1 MTQINAKRAKQT
13 VVICRFCSWQTANIV
28 RLTRRCFLL
37 SIKSQGRSKKRLSSG
52 ITFLNWHL
60 QFFSWGNNTPVKQ
73 FVCVC
78 LWRSQACYKTKPSVF
93 SPFEGNKQLWRGL
106 RKDQNWEKQGR
117 RTGSKLLRLVV
128 ICTLRMHHLSVSSGN
143 VRMPHCAVNSLIGG
157 NETDMCVCAINSS
170 HYQLT
175 WYMGG
180 VNESFVIPV
189 KSLLKYLTKRQPSK
203 EGILQLLLEFFLPF
217 RRHASNSSIFLGH
230 FSRRALIKGI
240 FWR

>member
-78 LWRSQACYKTKPSVF
+78 LWRSQACYKPKPSVF

-106 RKDQNWEKQGR
+106 RIDQNWEKQEKTNGKKIVE
-117 RTGSKLLRLVV
+117 TCCYLHTAHASFCPFLVE
-128 ICTLRMHHLSVSSGN
+128 I

-157 NETDMCVCAINSS
+157 NETDMCVCVRNQFVSLSIN
-170 HYQLT
+170 
-175 WYMGG
+175 
-180 VNESFVIPV
+180 VIHGR
-189 KSLLKYLTKRQPSK
+189 S
-203 EGILQLLLEFFLPF
+203 
-217 RRHASNSSIFLGH
+217 
-230 FSRRALIKGI
+230 
-240 FWR
+240 